1 MFYGSS
7 IRQLKRTYQKMII
20 EQSRILRWMSINT
33 LNDRN
38 IERKLVVAQYKT
50 IGDSSKRVCS

>member
-1 MFYGSS
+1 
-7 IRQLKRTYQKMII
+7 MII